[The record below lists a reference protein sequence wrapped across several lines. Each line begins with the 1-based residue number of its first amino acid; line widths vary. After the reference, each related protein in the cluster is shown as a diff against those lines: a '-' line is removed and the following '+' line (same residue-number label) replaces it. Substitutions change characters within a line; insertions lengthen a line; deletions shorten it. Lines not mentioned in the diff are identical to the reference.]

1 MTVPSNGVAPP
12 YATPTSGWPAGPQT
26 WETKNTGAMSRMGIV
41 LEEVTP
47 PHVTPQ
53 GVAPQYAPPIEN
65 TGELSGRD
73 ILLKEFP
80 SSHVNPHGVAT
91 PYAPQ
96 TGDIARAVQLSVAAT
111 AVRTFLLSNTSIDG
125 DLIDDIIQKGGVR
138 DLADFKHLKEEDFTD
153 PAHSIIFPRVIPRV
167 QARLL
172 IQESIPKLFPPT
184 SHVRIDLV
192 SSHAAMIH
200 ERHALVNDE
209 HVPHGLS
216 PLSHAHGTSTD
227 PPGVSPTMSR
237 GGTQALSPTEPQ
249 QQQSSTPGGTC
260 NNCARQDASVVLRCV
275 SPTQPLWL
283 CQSCSNLVEL
293 GRSLRNTSSSGSDG
307 SQGGSVSTRSSWN
320 SALDSEGRQDG
331 FQAPPPHLRSADLD
345 RSLSATRHSAQLA
358 GIQKQAPVLPV
369 DKNGRIQLHGSTFEH
384 YMDLIPSL
392 AMQFDALSGAY
403 EGAGTCMEG
412 VLRFSKMHPRILSDR
427 VPEMQRARE
436 SPVDKE
442 LFQILQP
449 GLKDV
454 WSDIP
459 MDIRSG
465 RSAIALYRYFV
476 SLKPRN
482 QQGELKGL
490 RDQVMH
496 AGLPEAA
503 LKSIKQISQIG
514 EQLREWDRKR
524 IQLETMSG
532 EQASAE
538 QLSQAGLRDAILR
551 LVMPVLTKVGLM
563 GGTLGTSLESRK
575 TMKRIEMQDSN
586 AELTWRE
593 IMEGSIDYGEENA
606 SHQATS
612 YLTQPEPPEGGAQGK
627 GGKGGGHGGGKGG
640 GGKGKGGNKAWSTTT
655 DGTAAGVCLRHC
667 IRTECDFPQ
676 CRDNPARAAGH
687 PPARKGHGILPSE
700 CATWPPCPNSSCPF
714 GLRCIYK
721 HGDGKAQLESQ
732 HGNRSVQSHLANSP
746 PPQISPAVPGPGPGV
761 VPDGPTTAQYNE
773 LLTQVSAS
781 NQQIA
786 ALTAAVQGQQHRPS
800 RTTPAE
806 LIPLLN
812 AIPDACHAHATVM
825 SSLLQVCASTLI
837 GKEGRRA
844 TSYFTTRGEHLGQAL
859 DSGGSDHIAGQYDV
873 EVAYA
878 WNRLSEPIPVTTANG
893 VVYATWECTVP
904 TILGPMR
911 CYYLENGGPPQ
922 SLLSV
927 DKLCREGEYTYVH
940 TKWGARIV
948 HPNGNI
954 ENLIADGGLHY
965 LPNATYDSH
974 AYDSACD
981 ESSTKQER
989 VAPAP
994 PQSYIS
1000 RATRHQQ
1007 QPRLGS
1013 CDPDGF
1019 RQVLRG
1025 SKSIPRAVPRVWAHQ
1040 SRYSSLQEEPENNKN
1055 KFSSPAAEIPTAF
1068 PPQMEPT
1075 PMEPHV
1081 SYGVQTRGMTK
1092 SKLPGKQAL
1101 AELPVPSGDELL
1113 VHRREGHAQSH
1124 PGCFDCQMGKM
1135 QARKTPFRRP
1145 TATRTPTNAG
1155 FRIAGDLKG
1164 PLKPDINGHM
1174 WHLVLVDMDAKY
1186 GYIHSMSSK
1195 HSDGAKLGVQ
1205 KFWADLK
1212 KKTGSDIG
1220 IRLFHSD
1227 DGKEFMGDLDEFL
1240 LDMGVTRTH
1249 TGGYAAKYNLIVEQ
1263 RIKQLLGRMRANLH
1277 TALGEN
1283 DYYDELAGVALRH
1296 ANHLINV
1303 VPWTNDKCPHEAL
1316 TGHSYVMDKADKV
1329 FGSLVIMYVK
1339 KELRRSATTPVAT
1352 MGIYVGRADEVPG
1365 GIWVVPIG
1373 YDAGVNRWV
1382 LDKPIISVDY
1392 KMYEGFFPLRTQPKE
1407 TGRTRTLD
1415 DFMESTQPWFH
1426 HESLGVDGQQEVPAR
1441 SVTTG
1446 AGVYEVERILDRRKK
1461 KKSFEYQVQWKGY
1474 DAESN
1479 TWEPQRHLEDYGCR
1493 TLLSEFNTEY
1503 DKKHVTSNLCAA
1515 RNDDPA
1521 GRTTRLLEDAQT
1533 TLEADAQD
1541 MVGYESSTSRKTRR
1555 RAWDIRNNLAKWH
1568 TESAAQW
1575 ITSYATQLSPRSQSQ
1590 PPERPTATTGS
1601 SSATSPVPFKYKD
1614 PVKQSTHA
1622 KTVASWCLP
1631 QAQEPSLRQQPEPLT
1646 QEHLR
1651 NPGSRVSQATC
1662 METPVV
1668 HLDPDEPGGEVYE
1681 TVKEL
1686 MRVQNL
1692 VGDPTDFIPGYKKEL
1707 ETVTKMR
1714 LKEVSPAVAQYV
1726 RAKKLAVR
1734 LRMIL
1739 EVKRDMRRKGRLVLQ
1754 GFRAPSW
1761 WRVGSTDSPVVAT
1774 AGLRALIF
1782 RRDKQAGVPEVLS
1795 QFDFD
1800 VAFLQANG
1808 FTVTEPTRHVSYRP
1822 HPGYPDR
1829 IYELT
1834 GPLYGSDDAPMRFFN
1849 TVAPWLIEMGFT
1861 QGKNDPCMFTN
1872 HTTGVQV
1879 GLHVDDGLVRGT
1891 QAASEAFY
1899 ADLAVRFKYKPPK
1912 YLSKSTPLEFC
1923 GFVISESQDEQGKL
1937 VRTMDCTAEVE
1948 KLIKLAG
1955 VSIPHIRKVKCP
1967 MPDGSEIASDPTPL
1981 GKLES
1986 TFYRSTVGQ
1995 IQYFAHI
2002 VRYDVAHAISRLG
2015 QYSQQP
2021 TEGAYKALTRV
2032 LGYLASTVN
2041 FQLKGYVG
2049 GGSDSI
2055 EIYCDS
2061 DHGGDKH
2068 LTTRSQ
2074 SGIIITLNGVPVH
2087 WRSARQPVTALSS
2100 AEAEIYAL
2108 AEAVK
2113 CGRLF
2118 NWRCEE
2124 MGMKVEWPLTIL
2136 VDNTQAITFQ
2146 KGTCVNSKLRGTF
2159 DMRREFVGELRNSQ
2173 EIATKHIS
2181 RDKNK
2186 ADLLTHC
2193 QPSGPYNQSVQQL
2206 QDYYRQEK
2214 FGG

>member
-1 MTVPSNGVAPP
+1 MQRSDEADPVKLIENMEPTLDVWADVWMQEVAPTHVTSNGVAPT
-12 YATPTSGWPAGPQT
+12 YATPNLGRPVWPQIRDTKTTGEMSGMDIG
-26 WETKNTGAMSRMGIV
+26 V
-41 LEEVTP
+41 LADFMQGFTP
-47 PHVTPQ
+47 THVTSN
-53 GVAPQYAPPIEN
+53 GVAPTY
-65 TGELSGRD
+65 
-73 ILLKEFP
+73 
-80 SSHVNPHGVAT
+80 AT
-91 PYAPQ
+91 PN
-96 TGDIARAVQLSVAAT
+96 GVFSRAVQLSVDAK
-111 AVRTFLLSNTSIDG
+111 AVRDFMFSQTKIDG
-125 DLIDDIIQKGGVR
+125 DLIDEMIQKGGVS
-138 DLADFKHLKEEDFTD
+138 DLAALKYLTEEDLTD
-153 PAHSIIFPRVIPRV
+153 PVRSIIFPRVIPV
-167 QARLL
+167 LQARLL
-172 IQESIPKLFPPT
+172 IKESIPKLFSPPT
-184 SHVRIDLV
+184 HVRIDLL
-192 SSHAAMIH
+192 SSPVDLIH
-200 ERHALVNDE
+200 ERHALVTAE
-209 HVPHGLS
+209 HVIPHGLP
-216 PLSHAHGTSTD
+216 PLSHAHGTLTD
-227 PPGVSPTMSR
+227 PSGVSPTLSR
-237 GGTQALSPTEPQ
+237 GGLQAPSPTLSPQ
-249 QQQSSTPGGTC
+249 QRPTPGGTC
-260 NNCARQDASVVLRCV
+260 SNCARQDASVALRCV

-283 CQSCSNLVEL
+283 CQSCFNMVEM
-293 GRSLRNTSSSGSDG
+293 GRSMGNKSSSGSDE
-307 SQGGSVSTRSSWN
+307 SQGGSVSTRSSRASWAP
-320 SALDSEGRQDG
+320 ALDSEGRPDG
-331 FQAPPPHLRSADLD
+331 CQAPPPSLRSADLD
-345 RSLSATRHSAQLA
+345 LSQSETRGTTTLLA
-358 GIQKQAPVLPV
+358 AIQKQAPVLPV
-369 DKNGRIQLHGSTFEH
+369 DKNGRIQLHGSSFEH
-384 YMDLIPSL
+384 YMDLVPSL
-392 AMQFDALSGAY
+392 AMQFNALPGAS
-403 EGAGTCMEG
+403 EGAGTCLEG
-412 VLRFSKMHPRILSDR
+412 VLRYSKMHPRILPDR
-427 VPEMQRARE
+427 VPEMQRARA
-436 SPVDKE
+436 SPVDGH

-482 QQGELKGL
+482 QQGELKVL

-496 AGLPEAA
+496 AGLPDAA
-503 LKSIKQISQIG
+503 LKSIKQISQICD
-514 EQLREWDRKR
+514 QLREWDRKR

-532 EQASAE
+532 EQASVE
-538 QLSQAGLRDAILR
+538 QLYQAGLRDATLR

-563 GGTLGTSLESRK
+563 GGTLGTALESRK
-575 TMKRIEMQDSN
+575 TMKRIQMHDSN

-593 IMEGSIDYGEENA
+593 IMEESLDYGEENA
-606 SHQATS
+606 TPYQATS
-612 YLTQPEPPEGGAQGK
+612 YLTQQDPPDGGAQGK
-627 GGKGGGHGGGKGG
+627 GGKGGGR
-640 GGKGKGGNKAWSTTT
+640 GGKGKGGKGADKGWSSTT
-655 DGTAAGVCLRHC
+655 DGTEAGVCLRHC
-667 IRTECDFPQ
+667 IRTECDRPE
-676 CRDNPARAAGH
+676 CRDNPARAASH
-687 PPARKGHGILPSE
+687 PPARQGHGILPSE
-700 CATWPPCPNSSCPF
+700 CETWPSCGNISKCNF
-714 GLRCIYK
+714 GLRCIFK
-721 HGDGKAQLESQ
+721 HGDGKEQLESK
-732 HGNRSVQSHLANSP
+732 HGKRPVQSHLANSP
-746 PPQISPAVPGPGPGV
+746 PFQIPPAALVPGAV
-761 VPDGPTTAQYNE
+761 LDGPTNAQFTA

-781 NQQIA
+781 NQRLEQ
-786 ALTAAVQGQQHRPS
+786 LTAAVNGQQHRPS

-806 LIPLLN
+806 LITLIN
-812 AIPDACHAHATVM
+812 AVPDVCHAHATVM
-825 SSLLQVCASTLI
+825 NSLLQVCASTLI
-837 GKEGRRA
+837 SKEGRRA

-859 DSGGSDHIAGQYDV
+859 DSGGSDHIAGQCDV
-873 EVAYA
+873 GVAYA

-954 ENLIADGGLHY
+954 ENLLADGGLHY

-974 AYDSACD
+974 SYDSACD
-981 ESSTKQER
+981 DSSTKQER
-989 VAPAP
+989 TAPAP
-994 PQSYIS
+994 SQSYIS
-1000 RATRHQQ
+1000 RAKSHQQ
-1007 QPRLGS
+1007 QPRLGP
-1013 CDPDGF
+1013 CDPEGF
-1019 RQVLRG
+1019 RQVVRG
-1025 SKSIPRAVPRVWAHQ
+1025 SKSPPLVVPRVWAHQ
-1040 SRYSSLQEEPENNKN
+1040 SRYTSLQAEQDAADEDDAMA
-1055 KFSSPAAEIPTAF
+1055 PA
-1068 PPQMEPT
+1068 
-1075 PMEPHV
+1075 PMATHV

-1092 SKLPGKQAL
+1092 SKLPGEQVPAAL
-1101 AELPVPSGDELL
+1101 PITSGDELL

-1124 PGCFDCQMGKM
+1124 PGCSDCQMGKL

-1145 TATRTPTNAG
+1145 TDPRPPTTAG
-1155 FRIAGDLKG
+1155 FRIAGDMKG

-1186 GYIHSMSSK
+1186 GYIHSLSSK
-1195 HSDGAKLGVQ
+1195 HSAGAKLGVQ

-1263 RIKQLLGRMRANLH
+1263 RIKILLGRMRANLH

-1316 TGHSYVMDKADKV
+1316 TGHPYVMDKADKV
-1329 FGSLVIMYVK
+1329 FGSLVFMYVK

-1365 GIWVVPIG
+1365 GILVVPIG

-1415 DFMESTQPWFH
+1415 DFMESTQPWFC

-1503 DKKHVTSNLCAA
+1503 DKTHVTSNLCAA

-1541 MVGYESSTSRKTRR
+1541 MAGYESSTSRKTKR
-1555 RAWDIRNNLAKWH
+1555 RAWAIRNNLAQWH
-1568 TESAAQW
+1568 AESAAKW

-1590 PPERPTATTGS
+1590 PPERPTETTASKADS
-1601 SSATSPVPFKYKD
+1601 SSATSP
-1614 PVKQSTHA
+1614 
-1622 KTVASWCLP
+1622 
-1631 QAQEPSLRQQPEPLT
+1631 
-1646 QEHLR
+1646 
-1651 NPGSRVSQATC
+1651 
-1662 METPVV
+1662 V

-1714 LKEVSPAVAQYV
+1714 FKEVSPAVAQYV

-1782 RRDKQAGVPEVLS
+1782 RRDKQAGVPEILS

-1891 QAASEAFY
+1891 QAASESFY

-1912 YLSKSTPLEFC
+1912 YLSQTTSLEFC
-1923 GFVISESQDEQGKL
+1923 GFVISESQDEHGKL

-1948 KLIKLAG
+1948 KLIQIAG

-2074 SGIIITLNGVPVH
+2074 SGVIITLNGVPVH
-2087 WRSARQPVTALSS
+2087 WRSSRQPVTALSS

-2124 MGMKVEWPLTIL
+2124 MGMAVKWPLTIL

-2173 EIATKHIS
+2173 EIETKYIS
-2181 RDKNK
+2181 REKNH

-2193 QPSGPYNQSVQQL
+2193 QPSGPYNQGVHNL
-2206 QDYYRQEK
+2206 QNYSRE

>member
-1 MTVPSNGVAPP
+1 
-12 YATPTSGWPAGPQT
+12 
-26 WETKNTGAMSRMGIV
+26 MS
-41 LEEVTP
+41 
-47 PHVTPQ
+47 
-53 GVAPQYAPPIEN
+53 
-65 TGELSGRD
+65 
-73 ILLKEFP
+73 LKEVLCP
-80 SSHVNPHGVAT
+80 PDHQEHHG
-91 PYAPQ
+91 PLPW
-96 TGDIARAVQLSVAAT
+96 
-111 AVRTFLLSNTSIDG
+111 
-125 DLIDDIIQKGGVR
+125 
-138 DLADFKHLKEEDFTD
+138 
-153 PAHSIIFPRVIPRV
+153 IPR
-167 QARLL
+167 ADRTGFRPLL
-172 IQESIPKLFPPT
+172 RACAQPT
-184 SHVRIDLV
+184 WTLVRVKRGRPRCFNKAI
-192 SSHAAMIH
+192 HAQ
-200 ERHALVNDE
+200 
-209 HVPHGLS
+209 VP
-216 PLSHAHGTSTD
+216 D
-227 PPGVSPTMSR
+227 
-237 GGTQALSPTEPQ
+237 
-249 QQQSSTPGGTC
+249 
-260 NNCARQDASVVLRCV
+260 
-275 SPTQPLWL
+275 
-283 CQSCSNLVEL
+283 
-293 GRSLRNTSSSGSDG
+293 
-307 SQGGSVSTRSSWN
+307 
-320 SALDSEGRQDG
+320 
-331 FQAPPPHLRSADLD
+331 
-345 RSLSATRHSAQLA
+345 
-358 GIQKQAPVLPV
+358 LPV

-384 YMDLIPSL
+384 YMDMIPSL
-392 AMQFDALSGAY
+392 ATQFNGLPGAP

-412 VLRFSKMHPRILSDR
+412 VLRYSKMHPRILPDR

-436 SPVDKE
+436 SPVDAC
-442 LFQILQP
+442 LFQLMSP
-449 GLKDV
+449 GLKDI
-454 WSDIP
+454 WNDIP

-465 RSAIALYRYFV
+465 RSAIVLYRYFV

-482 QQGELKGL
+482 QQGELKVL

-496 AGLPEAA
+496 AGLPDAA
-503 LKSIKQISQIG
+503 LKSIKQISQLCD
-514 EQLREWDRKR
+514 QLREWDRKR

-593 IMEGSIDYGEENA
+593 IMEGSLDYGEENA
-606 SHQATS
+606 TPYQATS
-612 YLTQPEPPEGGAQGK
+612 YLTQQDPPDGGAQGK
-627 GGKGGGHGGGKGG
+627 GGKGGGKGG
-640 GGKGKGGNKAWSTTT
+640 GGRGKGGNKGWSTTT

-667 IRTECDFPQ
+667 IRKECDFPH

-687 PPARKGHGILPSE
+687 PPARQGHGILPSE
-700 CATWPPCPNSSCPF
+700 CATWPPCPTLSQCQF

-721 HGDGKAQLESQ
+721 HGDGKEQLESQ
-732 HGNRSVQSHLANSP
+732 HGKRPVQSHLANSP
-746 PPQISPAVPGPGPGV
+746 PPQISPAAPVPVPGAV
-761 VPDGPTTAQYNE
+761 LDGPTNAQFHA
-773 LLTQVSAS
+773 LLTQVNAS
-781 NQQIA
+781 NQQLA
-786 ALTAAVQGQQHRPS
+786 ELTAAVHGQQHRPS
-800 RTTPAE
+800 RTPPAE
-806 LIPLLN
+806 LITLIN

-837 GKEGRRA
+837 SKEGRRA
-844 TSYFTTRGEHLGQAL
+844 TSYFNTRGEHLGQAL
-859 DSGGSDHIAGQYDV
+859 DSGGSDHIAGQCDV
-873 EVAYA
+873 GVAYA
-878 WNRLSEPIPVTTANG
+878 WTCLSEPIPVTTANG

-954 ENLIADGGLHY
+954 DNLLADGGLHY

-974 AYDSACD
+974 SYDSACD

-989 VAPAP
+989 TAPAP
-994 PQSYIS
+994 TQSYIS
-1000 RATRHQQ
+1000 RAKSHQQ
-1007 QPRLGS
+1007 QPRLGP

-1019 RQVLRG
+1019 RQVVRG
-1025 SKSIPRAVPRVWAHQ
+1025 SKSPPLVGPRVWAHQ
-1040 SRYSSLQEEPENNKN
+1040 SRYTSLQEEPDAADEDDVMV
-1055 KFSSPAAEIPTAF
+1055 PA
-1068 PPQMEPT
+1068 
-1075 PMEPHV
+1075 PMATHV

-1092 SKLPGKQAL
+1092 SKLPGEQVPAAL
-1101 AELPVPSGDELL
+1101 PIPSGDELL

-1124 PGCFDCQMGKM
+1124 PGCSDCQMGKM

-1145 TATRTPTNAG
+1145 TAPRPPTTAG

-1174 WHLVLVDMDAKY
+1174 WHLVLVEMDAKY
-1186 GYIHSMSSK
+1186 GYIHSLSSK
-1195 HSDGAKLGVQ
+1195 HSAGAKLGVQ

-1249 TGGYAAKYNLIVEQ
+1249 TGGYAAKYNLVVEQ
-1263 RIKQLLGRMRANLH
+1263 RIKILLGRMRANLH

-1303 VPWTNDKCPHEAL
+1303 VPWTNGKCPHEAL

-1329 FGSLVIMYVK
+1329 FGSLVFMYVK

-1365 GIWVVPIG
+1365 GILVVPIG

-1415 DFMESTQPWFH
+1415 DFMESTQPWFC

-1503 DKKHVTSNLCAA
+1503 DKTHVTSNLCAA

-1533 TLEADAQD
+1533 TLEADAHD
-1541 MVGYESSTSRKTRR
+1541 MAGYESSTSRKTKR

-1568 TESAAQW
+1568 AESAAQW

-1590 PPERPTATTGS
+1590 PTERSTETTTS
-1601 SSATSPVPFKYKD
+1601 KADTSSATSPD
-1614 PVKQSTHA
+1614 Q
-1622 KTVASWCLP
+1622 
-1631 QAQEPSLRQQPEPLT
+1631 
-1646 QEHLR
+1646 
-1651 NPGSRVSQATC
+1651 
-1662 METPVV
+1662 
-1668 HLDPDEPGGEVYE
+1668 LDPDEPGGEVYE

-1782 RRDKQAGVPEVLS
+1782 RRDKQAGVPEILS

-1808 FTVTEPTRHVSYRP
+1808 FAVTEPTRHVSYRP

-1891 QAASEAFY
+1891 QAASESFY

-1923 GFVISESQDEQGKL
+1923 GFVISESQDAQGKL

-1948 KLIKLAG
+1948 KLIQLAG
-1955 VSIPHIRKVKCP
+1955 ISIPHIRKVKCP

-1981 GKLES
+1981 GQLES

-2074 SGIIITLNGVPVH
+2074 SGVIITLNGVPVH
-2087 WRSARQPVTALSS
+2087 WRSCRQPVTALSS

-2124 MGMKVEWPLTIL
+2124 MGMEVKWPLTIF

-2173 EIATKHIS
+2173 EIETKHIS
-2181 RDKNK
+2181 RDKNH
-2186 ADLLTHC
+2186 ADSLTHC
-2193 QPSGPYNQSVQQL
+2193 QPSGPYNQGVQQL

-2214 FGG
+2214 FGGCSA